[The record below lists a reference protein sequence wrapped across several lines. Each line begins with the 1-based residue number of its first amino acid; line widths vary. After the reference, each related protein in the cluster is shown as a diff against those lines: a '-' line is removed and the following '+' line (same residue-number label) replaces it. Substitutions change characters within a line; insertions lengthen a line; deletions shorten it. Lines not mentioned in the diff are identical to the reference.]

1 MSTSDYLR
9 LADGRIGL
17 RRLREGN
24 GINLLCFPHA
34 GGQSLAFR
42 ELAAQ
47 LSGDVAVYAVDPP
60 GHGWALGPC
69 HESIES
75 LAAAYCAHLPPALL
89 GGVLLGHSMGSY
101 VALALAAALP
111 TPPRAVIVGAARPPH
126 RRTDYTPLSELDDS
140 ALRASLSEVMG
151 ERGAAHAAIFDQF
164 RDVIRADLRAFDQF
178 CPPPSPIRSPLL
190 AVGGLDD
197 SLCLAEHVFDWHVY
211 ADRCVVDFVEGG
223 HLFAQASARAY
234 AARIAR
240 FLGSLTLA
248 P

>member
-1 MSTSDYLR
+1 MSTPEYLR

-17 RRLREGN
+17 RRLRAGN
-24 GINLLCFPHA
+24 GISLLCFPHA

-42 ELAAQ
+42 ELAMQ
-47 LSGDVAVYAVDPP
+47 LSGDVSVYAVDPP

-75 LAAAYCAHLPPALL
+75 LATEYCAHLPPALL
-89 GGVLLGHSMGSY
+89 GGALLGHSMGSY

-126 RRTDYTPLSELDDS
+126 RRTSYTPLSELDDA
-140 ALRASLSEVMG
+140 ALRVTLSEVMG
-151 ERGAAHAAIFDQF
+151 ELGAAHTAIFDQF

-197 SLCLAEHVFDWHVY
+197 SLCLAEHVFDWRVH
-211 ADRCVVDFVEGG
+211 ADHCVVDFVEGG
-223 HLFAQASARAY
+223 HLFVQSSARAY
-234 AARIAR
+234 AARIER
-240 FLGSLTLA
+240 FLGTLA
-248 P
+248 LAW